1 MDRRDQVRHKQHG
14 NDYAE
19 FLQKHYPSLYLEGTK
34 GLGCVVI
41 GMRLSVYWDSH
52 QNGCGSERIGIRK
65 ELSPRY
71 FFTEKAY
78 LCTRYTVYVLEHYAA
93 LFSAAIRI
101 FGSWRNA
108 LVAAG
113 IEAPDRPHDGRRGVL
128 RALRDAL
135 EQHQSDLP
143 EKLKYT
149 LLITSVACRRPTV
162 R

>member
-1 MDRRDQVRHKQHG
+1 
-14 NDYAE
+14 
-19 FLQKHYPSLYLEGTK
+19 
-34 GLGCVVI
+34 
-41 GMRLSVYWDSH
+41 MRFRTYWD
-52 QNGCGSERIGIRK
+52 QEGVITKILFYGKGVP
-65 ELSPRY
+65 LYP
-71 FFTEKAY
+71 T
-78 LCTRYTVYVLEHYAA
+78 YVLKHYAA
-93 LFSAAIRI
+93 LFSAALRI